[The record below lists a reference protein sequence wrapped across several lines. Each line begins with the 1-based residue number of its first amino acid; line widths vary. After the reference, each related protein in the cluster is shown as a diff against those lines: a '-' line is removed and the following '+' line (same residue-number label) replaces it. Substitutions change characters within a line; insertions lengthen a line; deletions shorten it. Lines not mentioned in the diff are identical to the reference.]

1 MVRHWFTFSLA
12 AADDVAV
19 VLVFAADGWLVL
31 LLRFIDFNKLLIPT
45 YFAG

>member
-19 VLVFAADGWLVL
+19 VLSFAADGWLVL
-31 LLRFIDFNKLLIPT
+31 LLRFIGLNNLLIPA